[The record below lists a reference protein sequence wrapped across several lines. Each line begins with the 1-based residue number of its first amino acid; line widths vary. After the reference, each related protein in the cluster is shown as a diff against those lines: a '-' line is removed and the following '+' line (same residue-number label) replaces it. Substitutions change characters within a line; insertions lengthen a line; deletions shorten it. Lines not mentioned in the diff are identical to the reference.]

1 MKLALCNEVIREKGF
16 AAQCAFAATLGYDGL
31 EVAPFTLSGD
41 PGSIDAGERA
51 KLRRMA
57 ADAGIAITGLHWL
70 LVTPEGLSI
79 TTPDAA
85 VHKRT
90 VAHMEA
96 MALLCADLGGS
107 VLVHGSPK
115 QRATA
120 PGDDPAETRARAID
134 AFAAAAKAAESAG
147 VTYCL
152 EPLARNE
159 TDFVNTV
166 AEAVEIVKEIGSPAF
181 KTMIDTSAAGQAEER
196 SVSELIREW
205 LPSGHIAHVQL
216 NDTNRKAPGQGSDD
230 FAAITTA
237 LREVGYDGVA
247 AVEPFIYEPDGAAC
261 AAWAAGYLRG
271 LDLSLRER

>member
-1 MKLALCNEVIREKGF
+1 M
-16 AAQCAFAATLGYDGL
+16 
-31 EVAPFTLSGD
+31 
-41 PGSIDAGERA
+41 
-51 KLRRMA
+51 
-57 ADAGIAITGLHWL
+57 L

-96 MALLCADLGGS
+96 MVRLCADLGGT

-115 QRATA
+115 QRATEA
-120 PGDDPAETRARAID
+120 GDDPAEARARAIE
-134 AFAAAAKAAESAG
+134 AFAAAAKAAEGAG
-147 VTYCL
+147 VIYCI

-166 AEAVEIVKEIGSPAF
+166 AEAVDIVKQIGSPAF

-196 SVSELIREW
+196 SVPDLIREW
-205 LPSGHIAHVQL
+205 LPSGHVAHIQL

-230 FAAITTA
+230 FAAIMTA
-237 LREVGYDGVA
+237 LREAGYEGVA

-271 LDLSLRER
+271 LMRG